1 MKKGF
6 LWIMVVMVITVV
18 IAGLWDSI
26 PVISNTVH
34 TILDPS
40 LGYLLNLNL
49 QWGFVFIVLIIVF
62 LTTLIQK
69 YGTDQD
75 ALKELKE
82 EQKRLQ
88 EEMKQN
94 KENTSKMMELQ
105 KKQLEHLPKTFELTM
120 KPVIY
125 TAVPFILLIR
135 WFTDIFKNLGDPKI
149 LGFLSWIWAYI
160 LLSLLFSIILRKI
173 LKVH

>member
-1 MKKGF
+1 
-6 LWIMVVMVITVV
+6 
-18 IAGLWDSI
+18 
-26 PVISNTVH
+26 
-34 TILDPS
+34 
-40 LGYLLNLNL
+40 
-49 QWGFVFIVLIIVF
+49 
-62 LTTLIQK
+62 
-69 YGTDQD
+69 
-75 ALKELKE
+75 
-82 EQKRLQ
+82 
-88 EEMKQN
+88 MKQN